1 MRKTMTD
8 TEFLNWIY
16 ERLVHVHGETPN
28 CDYMRRLRRII
39 ASKSEAQSKLRDEL
53 LAVMWRYSQE
63 SDVTILETVKAAN
76 EAGERIT
83 QIALD
88 A

>member
-1 MRKTMTD
+1 MTD

-16 ERLVHVHGETPN
+16 ERLVHVHGESPN
-28 CDYMRRLRRII
+28 VDYMHRLKRII
-39 ASKSEAQSKLRDEL
+39 DGKSEARSKLRDEL
-53 LAVMWRYSQE
+53 LAVMYRYSQE
-63 SDVTILETVKAAN
+63 SDVTILETIKAAN